1 MKNIFFDYNDE
12 SLIQSRNSIEID
24 WMNNPSINVLIN
36 DTWFWSIFN
45 SFNPSSNL
53 LLLFKTILFLKR
65 INLFLLEIFFIF
77 ILKRDVN

>member
-12 SLIQSRNSIEID
+12 SLIQARNSIEID

-36 DTWFWSIFN
+36 DTWSIFN
-45 SFNPSSNL
+45 SFNPSSYL

>member
-36 DTWFWSIFN
+36 DTWSIFN